1 MANGDLMSDVM
12 KNIYARRSV
21 RAYAEDNVSEEQVRE
36 IIKAGFHAPNGA
48 GSNALRF
55 AVITNKAKLKHYSD
69 ISKVMSI
76 EHFRQVMSKAP
87 PEVAKGIEA
96 LIKNLTNPDFN
107 IFYNAPVLVLVF
119 AAPNALTPVEDGS
132 LAAENMMLAATSM
145 GLGSC
150 WIGFASPLG
159 MAPEVMKEL
168 NMPADHK
175 LIAPLIFGVPKK
187 KDMAESQRPD
197 VTITAWLK

>member
-1 MANGDLMSDVM
+1 MNEVM
-12 KNIYARRSV
+12 KNIYGRRSV
-21 RAYAEDNVSEEQVRE
+21 RAFTEESISEEQLKE

-55 AVITNKAKLKHYSD
+55 AVVSNKAKLKHYSD

-76 EHFRQVMSKAP
+76 EHFRQSMSKAP

-96 LIKNLTNPDFN
+96 LIGNLSNPNFD

-119 AAPNALTPVEDGS
+119 AAPTALTPVEDGS

-159 MAPEVMKEL
+159 MAPEVVKEL
-168 NMPADHK
+168 NIPANHK

-187 KDMAESQRPD
+187 KDMAESQRPEP
-197 VTITAWLK
+197 TITAWLK